1 MLVASIVFERKS
13 SLQFKVSDTL
23 KEVLLKTLPAFIVP
37 FPIQKNY
44 PLQDI
49 MAVLHGG
56 MVFDL
61 CCQQPLP
68 DTLSCLK
75 KEFLFQKNKL
85 SSFIFHFFFRKAFT
99 LVVEPRFPS
108 EKSLYCCQWT
118 REFCLFQNDLILKF
132 CSFVN
137 LISNL
142 SEVWSSP

>member
-85 SSFIFHFFFRKAFT
+85 SSFIFFSGK
-99 LVVEPRFPS
+99 L
-108 EKSLYCCQWT
+108 SL
-118 REFCLFQNDLILKF
+118 LL
-132 CSFVN
+132 
-137 LISNL
+137 
-142 SEVWSSP
+142 

>member
-61 CCQQPLP
+61 CCA
-68 DTLSCLK
+68 TASSRHFVMSEERIFIS
-75 KEFLFQKNKL
+75 KE
-85 SSFIFHFFFRKAFT
+85 
-99 LVVEPRFPS
+99 
-108 EKSLYCCQWT
+108 
-118 REFCLFQNDLILKF
+118 
-132 CSFVN
+132 
-137 LISNL
+137 
-142 SEVWSSP
+142 